1 MNLYDAKQLL
11 AWMRAEGISS
21 ARVGEVALSLSL
33 GEATSQFVPY
43 EDLVETR
50 APKPRPTSPED
61 DPMTFDGVSVPSFE
75 DVGD

>member
-21 ARVGEVALSLSL
+21 ARVGEVALSL
-33 GEATSQFVPY
+33 GEATSQFVSY
-43 EDLVETR
+43 EDLIETR

-75 DVGD
+75 DGQ

>member
-21 ARVGEVALSLSL
+21 ARVGEVALSL
-33 GEATSQFVPY
+33 GEAPAQFVSY